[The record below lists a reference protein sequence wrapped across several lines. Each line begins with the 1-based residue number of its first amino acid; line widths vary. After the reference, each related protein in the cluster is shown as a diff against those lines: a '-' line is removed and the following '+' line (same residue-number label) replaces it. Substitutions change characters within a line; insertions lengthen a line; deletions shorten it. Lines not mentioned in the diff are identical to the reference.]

1 MVQYVQD
8 KHDERHM
15 TEIERIKEKSKN
27 NKDFLFTEA
36 MLFDQMI
43 TEMLEKN
50 ADELN
55 KILDNHWEDQ
65 DGDKKIQVNRTK
77 EIWLLMSMTMRA
89 VMVKAGAQIAT
100 GTMNVKNDPD
110 CLDALF
116 KHMCLYVKEVEKEEK
131 TQTALE
137 SPRKSVLK

>member
-1 MVQYVQD
+1 
-8 KHDERHM
+8 
-15 TEIERIKEKSKN
+15 
-27 NKDFLFTEA
+27 
-36 MLFDQMI
+36 MI

-55 KILDNHWEDQ
+55 KVLDNHWEDQ

-116 KHMCLYVKEVEKEEK
+116 KHMCLYVKETEKEEK